1 MPRRLLR
8 YALDVVLLCAVVVV
22 FLTGLLVDRLDL
34 HQFAVH
40 RWAGYVLA
48 GLVAVHVAAHW
59 RFFLAPSASRRR
71 AATPPQAGAA
81 AGAGPAAS
89 EQVRSGPT
97 RRAALA
103 AAGAGAAGAAAGWF
117 AKTGISPD
125 PYGGG
130 DVGLFYHQQSSLG
143 PRGLLRSLAGWG
155 SRPAPYKHVAGGA
168 AVALPAARPLP
179 GLSVGQALY
188 QRRSLRRYRDRMLTG
203 QELAWLVHA
212 ATAIT
217 SGDGYR
223 TAPSAGALYPI
234 ETYVA
239 VSRVQGIDA
248 GLFHVDVRAQALEPV
263 RAGPVAGDLMIAGLG
278 QEFLRQAPAVFVLT
292 GVFQRRDG
300 STANAP
306 TGTSAGKA
314 GTWPRTSTSPRKPPG
329 WERAWSAHSSTG
341 CSTTS
346 SGSTAGTRRR
356 SASSQSVPVDTR
368 QCAGPA
374 SPAARQPAC
383 LIRRV
388 PAISSRSTAWAR
400 PGSPSSCCPWAA
412 TAGPT
417 RGRAPQAAG
426 RPPRRAGRRRNALSR
441 PCGPPRRVSQRTP
454 CETIT
459 LATVRDRTGCSS
471 CSPPPR
477 SPGACDEMTALRA
490 RRRECHPK
498 HARRSGRSA
507 PIDTRCQRARWPCR
521 IGREGR
527 IGSVLRF
534 VIGGGCC
541 PAIRFRQALTRA
553 RGPG

>member
-1 MPRRLLR
+1 MPRRFLR
-8 YALDVVLLCAVVVV
+8 YALDVVLLGAAVVA

-34 HQFAVH
+34 HQFAAH

-59 RFFLAPSASRRR
+59 RFFLAPFASRRR
-71 AATPPQAGAA
+71 APAPPQQGAA
-81 AGAGPAAS
+81 AGVSPAAS

-103 AAGAGAAGAAAGWF
+103 AAGAGA
-117 AKTGISPD
+117 
-125 PYGGG
+125 
-130 DVGLFYHQQSSLG
+130 VGRRRRLVREDRDLA
-143 PRGLLRSLAGWG
+143 RSLRRWRRRPVLPPAELAG
-155 SRPAPYKHVAGGA
+155 SARPAAQPGRLGEPARPVQGVAGGA

-179 GLSVGQALY
+179 ELSVGQALY
-188 QRRSLRRYRDRMLTG
+188 QRRSLRRYRDRMLTA

-217 SGDGYR
+217 SADGYR

-248 GLFHVDVRAQALEPV
+248 GLYHVDVRAQALEPV
-263 RAGPVAGDLMIAGLG
+263 RAGPVAGDLMIAGPG
-278 QEFLRQAPAVFVLT
+278 PGVPAP
-292 GVFQRRDG
+292 G
-300 STANAP
+300 
-306 TGTSAGKA
+306 AGRVRAHRPVPA
-314 GTWPRTSTSPRKPPG
+314 GAMEVPRTPLPVRLLGRGARGPEPLPRRGSRRAGSVHGRRIPRRNAQRPPPDRRPARGGARPRRGRSPL
-329 WERAWSAHSSTG
+329 
-341 CSTTS
+341 
-346 SGSTAGTRRR
+346 
-356 SASSQSVPVDTR
+356 TR
-368 QCAGPA
+368 QCGSPA
-374 SPAARQPAC
+374 SPATRQLAY

-400 PGSPSSCCPWAA
+400 PDSPSSCCPWVA

-441 PCGPPRRVSQRTP
+441 PCGPPRRISQLTP

-459 LATVRDRTGCSS
+459 LATVRDRTGCIS

-477 SPGACDEMTALRA
+477 SQA
-490 RRRECHPK
+490 RV
-498 HARRSGRSA
+498 
-507 PIDTRCQRARWPCR
+507 TR
-521 IGREGR
+521 
-527 IGSVLRF
+527 
-534 VIGGGCC
+534 
-541 PAIRFRQALTRA
+541 
-553 RGPG
+553 